1 MLRKLRVVLSV
12 LSAALQI
19 ALAVFALGPKQWLAA
34 LGDWTVLILQ
44 HRYALMVALIVVL
57 LLRWFYL
64 EIGRGLPTTS
74 LRHID
79 MPEPPGEDDTQDE
92 LSSWF
97 PEKADRKL
105 RKGLKELAN
114 GEPGHEHIIR
124 VWLATGDTIINKQKY
139 FERFFDILRPK
150 AHLDVRILMID
161 PDSPMIRD
169 CGHEDWAEEVRESCR
184 RLKAIRDRYI
194 NRKNFTLT
202 WRAYESPPMIRAVL
216 LDQTY
221 LFFGFMTWSEEPEG
235 IQLHNQ
241 NGSYIYLSRRRREA
255 REFIDFVRNW
265 FDHEWSKQREI
276 PALR

>member
-1 MLRKLRVVLSV
+1 
-12 LSAALQI
+12 
-19 ALAVFALGPKQWLAA
+19 
-34 LGDWTVLILQ
+34 
-44 HRYALMVALIVVL
+44 MVALMVVL

-79 MPEPPGEDDTQDE
+79 TPEPPGEDDPQDE

-150 AHLDVRILMID
+150 AHLDVRVLMID

-169 CGHEDWAEEVRESCR
+169 CGHEDWAEEVRESCG

-202 WRAYESPPMIRAVL
+202 WRAYESPPMIRL
-216 LDQTY
+216 TRSRSIT
-221 LFFGFMTWSEEPEG
+221 G
-235 IQLHNQ
+235 NQ
-241 NGSYIYLSRRRREA
+241 PDNPAPRPAETASGGMDLTSPDLERSTFR
-255 REFIDFVRNW
+255 
-265 FDHEWSKQREI
+265 FDSV
-276 PALR
+276 PATRIINR